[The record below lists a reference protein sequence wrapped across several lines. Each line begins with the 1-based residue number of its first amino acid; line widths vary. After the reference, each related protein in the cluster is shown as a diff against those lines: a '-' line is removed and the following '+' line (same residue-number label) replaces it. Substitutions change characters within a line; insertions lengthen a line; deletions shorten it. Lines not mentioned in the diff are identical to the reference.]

1 MDLGQEWDYDRR
13 YLELF
18 KPGTYTLNSL
28 ALSSWY
34 HSFVAALTLTSPWV
48 LGATPCSD
56 HETLVCFLKATG
68 LLCLVTGLPCTY
80 EETNPQIW
88 EVMLKP
94 WLLSLRLPGLLETLA
109 LSLLLVLHTNLL
121 CSTSSKLASHYLL
134 NSQVSSYSLG
144 TSLFSQALHFE
155 ISRGV
160 PFSTILKPP
169 LLCPFSWQQ
178 IIPGEVLP
186 TLTLAASFP
195 PWLSLLPPSP
205 GERMR
210 LRLLVG

>member
-1 MDLGQEWDYDRR
+1 MDLGQEWGYDRR

-18 KPGTYTLNSL
+18 KPGTYTLKSL

-34 HSFVAALTLTSPWV
+34 HSFVVALALTSPWV
-48 LGATPCSD
+48 LGAIPCSD
-56 HETLVCFLKATG
+56 HETLVCFLKAIG

-80 EETNPQIW
+80 EETSPQIW
-88 EVMLKP
+88 EGMRKP

-109 LSLLLVLHTNLL
+109 LPLLLVLHITLL
-121 CSTSSKLASHYLL
+121 CSTSSNLASHHLL

-160 PFSTILKPP
+160 PFSTVLKPP
-169 LLCPFSWQQ
+169 IMSFP
-178 IIPGEVLP
+178 
-186 TLTLAASFP
+186 LAADHSRGGPSYFNFGSTLSS
-195 PWLSLLPPSP
+195 WLSLLPPSP

-210 LRLLVG
+210 LRLWVG